1 MFDNNPPMYK
11 CNWLQIKQLC
21 LHSVLSHEGSSV
33 IKTLQGIV
41 HFPSL
46 EKNHFETEP
55 RNIPLATTLNV
66 AILRQIRRKNIKIY
80 WIHSNG
86 PEGPRLGRPG
96 PGMIIFLCR
105 HSMRFLRSASS
116 PPGRPRE

>member
-33 IKTLQGIV
+33 IKTLQVIV

-55 RNIPLATTLNV
+55 R
-66 AILRQIRRKNIKIY
+66 
-80 WIHSNG
+80 
-86 PEGPRLGRPG
+86 
-96 PGMIIFLCR
+96 
-105 HSMRFLRSASS
+105 
-116 PPGRPRE
+116 PPGRHRPSAIGCRLSAIAHSQFLRGSVLSLPLSPLIFLPYFSSFLF